1 MHTEDTESSVKD
13 RRMTLD
19 RVLMW
24 NALSALHGFHN
35 RSVMHAWQFIINTV
49 HSPLAGTHVGEGP
62 YLQKSG
68 NNAVVSADVLC
79 Q

>member
-1 MHTEDTESSVKD
+1 VKD

-19 RVLMW
+19 RVLTW

-35 RSVMHAWQFIINTV
+35 RPVMRAWQSISNTV

-62 YLQKSG
+62 DLQKSG
-68 NNAVVSADVLC
+68 SNTAVGTAALYW
-79 Q
+79 